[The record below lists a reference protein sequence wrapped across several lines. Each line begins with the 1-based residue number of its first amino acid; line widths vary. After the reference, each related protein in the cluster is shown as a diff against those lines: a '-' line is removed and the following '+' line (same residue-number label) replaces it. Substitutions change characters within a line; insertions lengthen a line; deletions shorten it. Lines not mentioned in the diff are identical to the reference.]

1 MGQHSARG
9 PIEKKV
15 TTATLGAFASSV
27 VVAVLNAYVGNEQ
40 LLGSTPGWLQTLLI
54 AFGPTAVTF
63 LGGYL
68 SPHTPR
74 SSQDGTVGPK
84 SL

>member
-1 MGQHSARG
+1 MAQHAARG

-15 TTATLGAFASSV
+15 SVATLGAFASSA
-27 VVAVLNAYVGNEQ
+27 VVAALNAWVANDQ
-40 LLGSTPGWLQTLLI
+40 LLGSTPGWLQTLII

-68 SPHTPR
+68 SPHTSR
-74 SSQDGTVGPK
+74 TTVEGTVAPK